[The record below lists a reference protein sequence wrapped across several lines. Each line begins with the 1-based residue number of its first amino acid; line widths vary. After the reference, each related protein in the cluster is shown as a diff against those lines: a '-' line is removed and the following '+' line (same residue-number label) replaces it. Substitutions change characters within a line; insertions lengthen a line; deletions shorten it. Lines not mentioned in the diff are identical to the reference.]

1 MSRYTNRP
9 MNPSSNRSSNRAS
22 NRGQGKRRKSR
33 YRLAHPEKLMFA
45 VILFLVCVLLLVWIG
60 KAIFGGSSSKDEGPS
75 VQIVQNLSTNGETG
89 TLRSVYTSDMST
101 LPSQMSAYMAGMFTQ
116 NPNNYSKDP
125 NSFKEEE
132 DELDVDPYAYDYYI
146 AIDAGHGGTD
156 NGHEMDGVKEKEVT
170 LAVAKEVVE
179 YINSHA
185 PQYYAFL
192 TRTGDANMGD
202 QRRLSRSM
210 QSFANLIISLH
221 CNGSEQELGG
231 VTAAYWTESGDD
243 ATRAARSE
251 YLAGELMEA
260 AADGFG
266 MWYRETRVETEAP
279 VIQTNIPAVQL
290 ELGYVTYYLDNELMA
305 DEDLQKAA
313 AAKIGE
319 VLIKYMDEMSP
330 AFIEQREKDRQ
341 DQIQQQL
348 NELTGVG
355 TGNNVT
361 VSQMQDSKAES
372 SESDDIATEE

>member
-1 MSRYTNRP
+1 
-9 MNPSSNRSSNRAS
+9 
-22 NRGQGKRRKSR
+22 
-33 YRLAHPEKLMFA
+33 
-45 VILFLVCVLLLVWIG
+45 
-60 KAIFGGSSSKDEGPS
+60 
-75 VQIVQNLSTNGETG
+75 
-89 TLRSVYTSDMST
+89 
-101 LPSQMSAYMAGMFTQ
+101 
-116 NPNNYSKDP
+116 
-125 NSFKEEE
+125 
-132 DELDVDPYAYDYYI
+132 
-146 AIDAGHGGTD
+146 
-156 NGHEMDGVKEKEVT
+156 
-170 LAVAKEVVE
+170 
-179 YINSHA
+179 
-185 PQYYAFL
+185 
-192 TRTGDANMGD
+192 
-202 QRRLSRSM
+202 
-210 QSFANLIISLH
+210 
-221 CNGSEQELGG
+221 
-231 VTAAYWTESGDD
+231 
-243 ATRAARSE
+243 
-251 YLAGELMEA
+251 MEA